1 MDKLKP
7 GGVLLQRCLIK
18 MDMIINDLEHMTK
31 WLYKITAIDNVR
43 VSEDRV
49 AELWVIVEELR
60 ECVNAIEEE
69 EGL

>member
-1 MDKLKP
+1 MLFKLR
-7 GGVLLQRCLIK
+7 GALIK
-18 MDMIINDLEHMTK
+18 IDMIINDLEHMTK
-31 WLYKITAIDNVR
+31 WLYKITALDNVM
-43 VSEDRV
+43 VHEDRV

>member
-1 MDKLKP
+1 
-7 GGVLLQRCLIK
+7 

-43 VSEDRV
+43 VHEDRV

>member
-1 MDKLKP
+1 
-7 GGVLLQRCLIK
+7 

-31 WLYKITAIDNVR
+31 WLYKITALDNVM
-43 VSEDRV
+43 VHEDRV

>member
-1 MDKLKP
+1 VLFKLR
-7 GGVLLQRCLIK
+7 GALIK

-31 WLYKITAIDNVR
+31 WLYKITALDNVM
-43 VSEDRV
+43 VHEDRV